1 MRIEDLD
8 GRWHEL
14 AEEVMTGMKEWRL
27 QHPKATFRE
36 IEAALDERLGRLRAR
51 MLEDALLVSR
61 AAEWEAEQGERPVC
75 PRCGTSLERGG
86 KEKRELTTQHNQV
99 LRLERR
105 YGLCPQCDAGV
116 FPLDEELELLAGH
129 FTPSVY
135 EGMTRLGT
143 WMPFERAVK
152 ELEYF
157 WRVTAT
163 EATLR
168 RQAEAAG
175 AAYVQ
180 VQDQE
185 VARLEREAPPAP
197 QGPDKQFLS
206 VDGAKVPLVGGEWAE
221 VKTLAVGEVTPPVQY
236 KGETVIQTCA
246 MSYFSRLTEAKTFQ
260 RLALVETHRRGVE
273 TAGSVGAV
281 TDGAEWCQGFVD
293 FHRPDA
299 VRILDFP
306 HAGEHLGQVGQA
318 AWGEGAPAA
327 QAWLTDQLH
336 HLKHDGPV
344 SVLAG
349 VRQLEQAHP
358 DQPTI
363 MEHLAYLEKREP
375 HMQYPLFQSAGWPI
389 GDGAV
394 ESGNKLV
401 VEARLKGAGM
411 HWARPHVDPMVA
423 LRNIACNDRW
433 EEAWPQIATE
443 LRRQTAQRRTEQR
456 QKRQARRCEATRF
469 LPETTPP
476 TEPAL
481 VTPTPEPLRT
491 LPEPVAPSAPDKPK
505 QPWRPAAN
513 HPWRRPVVLKTKR
526 QLAQPRPSSKL

>member
-1 MRIEDLD
+1 MVFAPSVPW
-8 GRWHEL
+8 G
-14 AEEVMTGMKEWRL
+14 
-27 QHPKATFRE
+27 F
-36 IEAALDERLGRLRAR
+36 
-51 MLEDALLVSR
+51 
-61 AAEWEAEQGERPVC
+61 
-75 PRCGTSLERGG
+75 
-86 KEKRELTTQHNQV
+86 
-99 LRLERR
+99 
-105 YGLCPQCDAGV
+105 

-163 EATLR
+163 EPTLR

-175 AAYVQ
+175 AAYVR
-180 VQDQE
+180 VQDQQ

-197 QGPDKQFLS
+197 QGPDQQFLS
-206 VDGAKVPLVGGEWAE
+206 VDGARVPLVGGEWAE
-221 VKTLAVGEVTPPVQY
+221 VKTLAVGEVTPPVQH
-236 KGETVIQTCA
+236 KGETVIQTCD
-246 MSYFSRLTEAKTFQ
+246 MSYFSRLTDAKTFQ

-273 TAGSVGAV
+273 TAKQVGAV
-281 TDGAEWCQGFVD
+281 TDGSEWCQGFVD

-306 HAGEHLGQVGQA
+306 HAGEHLAQVGQA
-318 AWGEGAPAA
+318 VWGEGTPAV
-327 QAWLTDQLH
+327 QTWLTDQLH

-358 DQPTI
+358 DQPTLT
-363 MEHLAYLEKREP
+363 EHLAYLEKREP
-375 HMQYPLFQSAGWPI
+375 HLQYPTFQAAGWPI

-401 VEARLKGAGM
+401 VEARLKGSGM
-411 HWARPHVDPMVA
+411 HWERSHVDPMLA

-433 EEAWPQIATE
+433 EEAWPQIAAE
-443 LRRQTAQRRTEQR
+443 LRRQTAQRRR
-456 QKRQARRCEATRF
+456 ALHQKRQATHCHE
-469 LPETTPP
+469 LPARTETPAPPTPP
-476 TEPAL
+476 PQPLPVEAS
-481 VTPTPEPLRT
+481 VPTA
-491 LPEPVAPSAPDKPK
+491 PVQPKPR
-505 QPWRPAAN
+505 WRPAAN
-513 HPWRRPVVLKTKR
+513 HPWRQPIVLKTKR
-526 QLAQPRPSSKL
+526 QQTQPGPNLKL